1 MYLVGINKK
10 KKKNKKKTKKRKR
23 EREKKRRM
31 TQIDSRDS
39 CWQKSSALLYIYI
52 SFSPPFN
59 IPRAKRNRF
68 TKIIR
73 ADGE

>member
-10 KKKNKKKTKKRKR
+10 KKKNKKKTKKRER

-52 SFSPPFN
+52 VLAFN